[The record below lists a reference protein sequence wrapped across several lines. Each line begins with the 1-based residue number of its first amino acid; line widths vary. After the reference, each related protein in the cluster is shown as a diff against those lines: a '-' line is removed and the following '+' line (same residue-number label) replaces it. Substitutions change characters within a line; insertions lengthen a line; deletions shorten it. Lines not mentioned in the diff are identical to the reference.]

1 MSAALGQHT
10 RIDLAAIVYFGHVTV
25 FQAAFALV
33 LSVAA
38 LQDDVENLDYFLSSM
53 QVGS

>member
-1 MSAALGQHT
+1 MSAALGQHIH
-10 RIDLAAIVYFGHVTV
+10 IDLAAIVYFGHVTV